1 MRISTISMAAAAALF
16 GLSTAGWSD
25 EPVDHFD
32 GAAAKLYGAGYGQVR
47 LVDADMQLFSAYDGV
62 GSEVTVVVD
71 ATSGDRLTVNY
82 VHAADE

>member
-1 MRISTISMAAAAALF
+1 MKVPTIVMAATTALF

-32 GAAAKLYGAGYGQVR
+32 GAAAKLYGAGYSRVH
-47 LVDADMQLFSAYDGV
+47 LVDGDRQLFSAYDDV
-62 GSEVTVVVD
+62 GSEVTIVVD
-71 ATSGDRLTVNY
+71 ASDGHVLSVNY